1 MLLNPGVLTSG
12 LIKSNRPRFPIT
24 PPGLADASLNSC
36 AAFAILRI
44 SPAIFSRLILRGPIP
59 SKKPFV
65 FPPKSAFCTS
75 QSSNISAIPN
85 IPSALSLNKFSIF
98 ASGNISATP
107 FNPSSSS
114 VLIPLMMSLNNAP
127 IN

>member
-1 MLLNPGVLTSG
+1 MLTSG
-12 LIKSNRPRFPIT
+12 LIKSNNPRLPIT
-24 PPGLADASLNSC
+24 PPGLAAASFNSC
-36 AAFAILRI
+36 AAFAMLRI
-44 SPAIFSRLILRGPIP
+44 SPAMFSRFILRGPIP

-65 FPPKSAFCTS
+65 FPLKSAFCTS

-98 ASGNISATP
+98 ASGNILATP

-114 VLIPLMMSLNNAP
+114 ELMPLMISLNSAP